1 MTLCLR
7 AWVKYSEKKI
17 KRQLIS
23 LKFVDLQV
31 VSWSAGCVHGMIRK
45 TSPAKLAQK
54 CAKIWG
60 CFSCKMAETTPT
72 TLCLSVPTKIR

>member
-7 AWVKYSEKKI
+7 AWVKYSEKKK

-54 CAKIWG
+54 CAKIWV
-60 CFSCKMAETTPT
+60 CHDQMAETTPT